1 VELPKTN
8 FFYLTMI
15 QELVFATNNA
25 NKVAEIKKVL
35 GDLFEVITLKDAGID
50 IDIPEPYDTLEENA
64 RTKSKTIF
72 EMTGK
77 DCFSEDTGLFVDAL
91 NGEPGVKSARY
102 AGDKANNK
110 DNIEKLLLNLNN
122 IEKRNARFRTI
133 ISVILKGK
141 EQQFEG
147 ICEGY
152 ILQTPVGE
160 KGFGYDAVFI
170 PDGSQKSFAE
180 METEEKNIYSH
191 RKKAVAKLVA
201 FLSQQ

>member
-1 VELPKTN
+1 MV
-8 FFYLTMI
+8 

-35 GDLFEVITLKDAGID
+35 GDLFEVVTLKDAGID

-77 DCFSEDTGLFVDAL
+77 NCFSEDTGLFVDAL

-110 DNIEKLLLNLNN
+110 DNIEKLLLNLNT
-122 IEKRNARFRTI
+122 IENRAARFRTI
-133 ISVILKGK
+133 ISLILNAK
-141 EQQFEG
+141 EHQFEG

-191 RKKAVAKLVA
+191 RKKAVAKLMA
-201 FLSQQ
+201 FLNS